1 MSYPEWVEKYKSN
14 GTSVK
19 KIGSSYYLYRV
30 TSERVAGKKH
40 PVSRQT
46 YIGKVTPEGVE
57 RTGVKIVPGETE
69 GTILGKIVPEVKE
82 ELREIVLIK
91 AGDSWMHT
99 KMSEEVKAELK
110 KLGLYDEYGFLPSER
125 SR

>member
-1 MSYPEWVEKYKSN
+1 MSYPEWVEKYKSS

-46 YIGKVTPEGVE
+46 YIGKVTEKGIETAGVRINPE
-57 RTGVKIVPGETE
+57 ETE
-69 GTILGKIVPEVKE
+69 GRMLGKLARAVEDD
-82 ELREIVLIK
+82 LMEIILIK
-91 AGDSWMHT
+91 TAGGWMYLKT
-99 KMSEEVKAELK
+99 SDEEKVELK
-110 KLGLYDEYGFLPSER
+110 RLGLYEYGFLPKEKIE
-125 SR
+125 